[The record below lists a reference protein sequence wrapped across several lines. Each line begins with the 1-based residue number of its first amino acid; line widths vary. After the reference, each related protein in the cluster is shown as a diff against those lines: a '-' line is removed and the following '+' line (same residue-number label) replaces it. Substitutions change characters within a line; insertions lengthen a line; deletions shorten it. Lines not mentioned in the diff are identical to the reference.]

1 MKQTKNRIRL
11 VNIMALLI
19 LLFSN
24 FSPVGV
30 VVAEGINEGSDSTY
44 VTALEEEVDKTLTE
58 DTSQAVAESTS
69 QSELTSSEESLAAN
83 SAVSKPLAESV
94 ATEKTAETEEA
105 KKVAKKQVPAQT
117 KRITK
122 QLTILGTSDVH
133 GNVWD
138 WSYEDDKAGDFGFAK
153 IGTIVKDVRA
163 TQANT
168 ILVDAGDNL
177 QGTLL
182 TDDLYSKDA
191 SLQNVVHPVIAAMNV
206 IGYDAMALGNHE
218 FNFGTALIEK
228 ANKDAKFPLLS
239 ANTYFKG
246 TEKNLTQAYEIVVV
260 DGLRVGILG
269 LTIPHVPMWDGDKVK
284 HLEFKSLRAEAKKQ
298 VKIMQEVEKTDV
310 IVASIHAGLDNSD
323 PEAAARNVITE
334 VPEIDAFVLGHDH
347 REFAEKHLD
356 ENGKEKPAG
365 AVRDTGSG
373 VVRIDLEVSKDE
385 VVPEAEADEALPVS
399 PVDEEEIENKWEVT
413 KSDISI
419 ISSKNQ
425 VTDEAVRDA
434 TLEAHEKTQAYV
446 KGVIGKATGD
456 FLPAQE
462 VKGIPEAQ
470 LQPTAMIS
478 LINRVQ
484 MHVTGADIGA
494 GALFKADSKLAAGD
508 ITFADIF
515 DIYKYPNTLVKASMN
530 GSQLKKYMEKQASY
544 YQQYEE
550 GDLTIAF
557 NPKIR
562 VYNYD
567 MLTGVNYKIDISK
580 EVGQRI
586 VDLTFK
592 GKPVTDDQALT
603 IAINNYRFEGMVTDG
618 FVDPVP
624 LSDTDPD
631 TLRGEIVKYIKEFRN
646 GEIDPA
652 VEIENSFEV
661 IGADLSHPL
670 RDYVIKQIND
680 GAEGFDLIKV
690 SSDKRTPNVAKVN
703 INTLIAEGKIPAE
716 MLGDQLTI
724 MHTNDMH
731 GRLEYLEDKYSPSIG
746 IARVKAFKDLKKPTL
761 LVDAG
766 DAMQG
771 LPISNYTKGMDMV
784 KAMNETG
791 YDAMTLGNHEFD
803 FGLETALAYKKELNF
818 PIVSA
823 NVYYKAD
830 QGANAG
836 KRPFDPYTM
845 TKKMVGKKEYNFALI
860 GLTTPETSVKT
871 HPKNVEKVTFTEPA
885 PEAID
890 VINEIKKSDKKADA
904 FVFMTHLG
912 FDETTAKKETSKYLA
927 DELAKAFPDDK
938 IFIIDGHSHSELKN
952 GHKSGHIIMGQTGN
966 HLNNVGMISAN
977 YSGAEPV
984 LTAKLHPFSELKDLT
999 PDPAVQA
1006 IVDEAAANF
1015 KEVMKEVVIDNN
1027 PVLLNGTREF
1037 VRAKET
1043 NLGNLIGDAIYEYG
1057 INGGFK
1063 NKTDFAIVNGGGIRQ
1078 NINPGVVTQGD
1089 IVGVM
1094 PFGNTVTQIKV
1105 SGQTIYDMFEQS
1117 LHSIHATNE
1126 AGEVILDSNGL
1137 PALGANGGFLQVSDS
1152 IKVKYDSNKQG
1163 AVAKEG
1169 TKGERVF
1176 SIQLRDAEGNF
1187 KEIDKEKA
1195 DYYVATNDFLAAGG
1209 DGFTMLGGE
1218 KEEGSSMDT
1227 VLMDHLKKMTIK
1239 DLEAYKEEFPG
1250 SRIISELSE
1259 EVASDKFTIMHT
1271 NDIHGR
1277 LEYLE
1282 DKYSPSIGMG
1292 RVKAFKDQV
1301 KPTLLVDAG
1310 DAMQGLPIS
1319 NYTKGM
1325 DMVKVMNE
1333 TGYDAMTLG
1342 NHEFDFGLETALAYK
1357 EALNFP
1363 IVSANVYYKANQG
1376 ASAGKRPFN
1385 PYTTVN
1391 KKVGTKDYTFALIGL
1406 TTPETTVKTHPKNV
1420 EKVEFTEP
1428 APEAI
1433 KVINEIKKSDKK
1445 ADAFV
1450 FMTHLGF
1457 DETTAK
1463 KETSKYLADELAK
1476 AFPDDKIFIIDGHS
1490 HSELKNGH
1498 KSGHI
1503 IMGQTGNHLN
1513 NVGMISANYSG
1524 AEPVLTAKLHPFSEL
1539 KDLTPDPAVQ
1549 AIVDEAAANFKEVM
1563 KEVVIDNNPVL
1574 LNGTREFVRAKE
1586 TNLGNLIGDAIY
1598 EYGIN
1603 GGFKNKT
1610 DFAIVNGGGIRQ
1622 NINPGVVTQ
1631 GDIVG
1636 VMPFGNTVTQI
1647 KVSGQTIYDMFEQS
1661 LHSIH
1666 ATNEAGEVIL
1676 DSNGLPALGANGG
1689 FLQVSDSIKVK
1700 YDSNKQGA
1708 VAKEGTK
1715 GERVF
1720 SIQLRDAEGNFKEI
1734 DKEKADYY
1742 VATNDFLAA
1751 GGDGFTMLGGEK
1763 EEGSS
1768 MDTVLMDHLKKMTIK
1783 DLEAYK
1789 EEFPGSR
1796 IISELSEEVPAKKD
1810 LDLTKLQ
1817 ASITKAEKLQ
1827 AKDYLPNPWKDFVA
1841 AIETAKAIYQQGDN
1855 QNNARKLIVQAEI
1868 DEAVIALEKA
1878 IATIKEHPVTAEPK
1892 PEILNLVELKAA
1904 ITKAEKLQ
1912 AKDYKKAAWSDFSQ
1926 VLTEAQVFHEAAK
1939 KQNAARA
1946 IITNQD
1952 VQAMTKRLNAAMVTL
1967 AENKVTTPPVLTD
1980 QEKLEKA
1987 IQEALK
1993 LAEKN
1998 YTAESWKLFQKAL
2011 KEAQTALAAN
2021 QYEEGLKLL
2030 EKGLASLVKKTP
2042 QTNGGSVINKVL
2054 PQTGEEVYNGLMQGI
2069 IIVMTVSYG
2078 YAVQQRRKELQ

>member
-44 VTALEEEVDKTLTE
+44 VTASEEEVDKPLTE

-269 LTIPHVPMWDGDKVK
+269 LTIPHVPKWDGDKVK

-385 VVPEAEADEALPVS
+385 VVAEAEADEALPVS

-425 VTDEAVRDA
+425 VTDEAVRAA

-830 QGANAG
+830 QGGNAG
-836 KRPFDPYTM
+836 KRPFEPYTM
-845 TKKMVGKKEYNFALI
+845 TKKMIGKKEYNFALI

-984 LTAKLHPFSELKDLT
+984 LTAKIHPFSELKDLT

-1163 AVAKEG
+1163 AVAKDG

-1187 KEIDKEKA
+1187 
-1195 DYYVATNDFLAAGG
+1195 N
-1209 DGFTMLGGE
+1209 
-1218 KEEGSSMDT
+1218 
-1227 VLMDHLKKMTIK
+1227 
-1239 DLEAYKEEFPG
+1239 
-1250 SRIISELSE
+1250 
-1259 EVASDKFTIMHT
+1259 
-1271 NDIHGR
+1271 
-1277 LEYLE
+1277 
-1282 DKYSPSIGMG
+1282 
-1292 RVKAFKDQV
+1292 
-1301 KPTLLVDAG
+1301 
-1310 DAMQGLPIS
+1310 
-1319 NYTKGM
+1319 
-1325 DMVKVMNE
+1325 
-1333 TGYDAMTLG
+1333 
-1342 NHEFDFGLETALAYK
+1342 
-1357 EALNFP
+1357 
-1363 IVSANVYYKANQG
+1363 
-1376 ASAGKRPFN
+1376 
-1385 PYTTVN
+1385 
-1391 KKVGTKDYTFALIGL
+1391 
-1406 TTPETTVKTHPKNV
+1406 
-1420 EKVEFTEP
+1420 
-1428 APEAI
+1428 
-1433 KVINEIKKSDKK
+1433 
-1445 ADAFV
+1445 
-1450 FMTHLGF
+1450 
-1457 DETTAK
+1457 
-1463 KETSKYLADELAK
+1463 
-1476 AFPDDKIFIIDGHS
+1476 
-1490 HSELKNGH
+1490 
-1498 KSGHI
+1498 
-1503 IMGQTGNHLN
+1503 
-1513 NVGMISANYSG
+1513 
-1524 AEPVLTAKLHPFSEL
+1524 
-1539 KDLTPDPAVQ
+1539 
-1549 AIVDEAAANFKEVM
+1549 
-1563 KEVVIDNNPVL
+1563 
-1574 LNGTREFVRAKE
+1574 
-1586 TNLGNLIGDAIY
+1586 
-1598 EYGIN
+1598 
-1603 GGFKNKT
+1603 
-1610 DFAIVNGGGIRQ
+1610 
-1622 NINPGVVTQ
+1622 
-1631 GDIVG
+1631 
-1636 VMPFGNTVTQI
+1636 
-1647 KVSGQTIYDMFEQS
+1647 
-1661 LHSIH
+1661 
-1666 ATNEAGEVIL
+1666 
-1676 DSNGLPALGANGG
+1676 
-1689 FLQVSDSIKVK
+1689 
-1700 YDSNKQGA
+1700 
-1708 VAKEGTK
+1708 
-1715 GERVF
+1715 
-1720 SIQLRDAEGNFKEI
+1720 EI

-1878 IATIKEHPVTAEPK
+1878 IATIKEHPVPAEPK

-1967 AENKVTTPPVLTD
+1967 AENKVTTPSVLTD

-2011 KEAQTALAAN
+2011 KEAQTALSAN